1 MPEKDLAEI
10 YGIETKVLKQA
21 VKRNIKRFPGDFMFV
36 LIKHDL
42 NEHKTIQDTRGSVHI
57 VGPRATVEE
66 EGLPTVLLLQKAG
79 RRESAGINRHRAEG
93 ESPSNERRS

>member
-1 MPEKDLAEI
+1 MPDKDLAEI

-42 NEHKTIQDTRGSVHI
+42 NEQKTIQDTRGNVHSVE
-57 VGPRATVEE
+57 PRTTVEE
-66 EGLPTVLLLQKAG
+66 EGLPTVLLPQKAG
-79 RRESAGINRHRAEG
+79 RRESAEINRHRAEG
-93 ESPSNERRS
+93 ESSSNERRS